1 MKKTNTFQKKL
12 SKKELKSIT
21 GSLKGVMCET
31 EGLCIDRGTGEIQVG
46 LLDKFGFCC

>member
-1 MKKTNTFQKKL
+1 MKKSNMVQKKL

-21 GSLKGVMCET
+21 GGLKGIMCEM
-31 EGLCIDRGTGEIQVG
+31 EGLCIVRGTDEIQVG